1 MTLSVWLVRH
11 NIEIIIIMTENPDNK
26 LLGFFYV
33 LKKILKYIY
42 ELWQTA
48 EHMD

>member
-1 MTLSVWLVRH
+1 MTLNAWLVRH
-11 NIEIIIIMTENPDNK
+11 NVGKPIIMNENPDNK

-48 EHMD
+48 KHMD

>member
-1 MTLSVWLVRH
+1 
-11 NIEIIIIMTENPDNK
+11 
-26 LLGFFYV
+26 LGFFYV